1 MPPVSS
7 SSSIHLLPLPQ
18 HWEKLGFFLPR
29 TLLDWAEIH
38 AVAHSVSESET
49 KRCLDF
55 WSSRKIALVKQTA
68 YQGLYPES
76 ATGAWIPTVLRS
88 GYHLGPFSFLADLG
102 ADYWVVRQ
110 ADEPETFLWREK
122 YSGATDSEAL
132 FEARMEEVR
141 RIEEDPGLKTF
152 RVQDVKWD
160 QYDLVIGIDVPVPEK
175 TVRSHPKTLWAY
187 ISAEAGGPIQKNSL
201 RYPLAGYQLF
211 LNHGFRRY
219 RCRPKNRVHVLEFPL
234 QFQSRNA
241 WNQLRQSVTLPEPR
255 KTILVGAGSWEDSP
269 PPSPLPWDHLSGSLT
284 PAYLTQMFSARF
296 AVHTTSRPRWGN
308 WAIEAAQAGS
318 LFLGNAASL
327 AHLSLLL
334 PGLDCRSL
342 SDASGKISSLLKNPE
357 HLQALQS
364 RQADLAE
371 ELAFRRPL
379 LDLTAKAREFFQ
391 S

>member
-1 MPPVSS
+1 MTCV
-7 SSSIHLLPLPQ
+7 HALRKFYTLPQ
-18 HWEKLGFFLPR
+18 KWESLGICLPR
-29 TLLDWAEIH
+29 NCLNWAEIH
-38 AVAHSVSESET
+38 GNPGET
-49 KRCLDF
+49 SSAQVQAALAF
-55 WSSRKIALVKQTA
+55 WRSRRIALVKQTA

-88 GYHLGPFSFLADLG
+88 GCHLGPFSFLADLG

-175 TVRSHPKTLWAY
+175 FVRSHPKTLWAY
-187 ISAEAGGPIQKNSL
+187 ISAEAGGPLQKNSL

-219 RCRPKNRVHVLEFPL
+219 RSRPSNRSHVLEFPL
-234 QFQSRNA
+234 QFQSSNA
-241 WNQLRQSVTLPEPR
+241 WSSLRQAIPPQPARE
-255 KTILVGAGSWEDSP
+255 TILVGAGSWEDSP
-269 PPSPLPWDHLSGSLT
+269 PASPLPWDHLSGSLT
-284 PAYLTQMFSARF
+284 PAYLAQMFSARF

-342 SDASGKISSLLKNPE
+342 SDASGKISSLLKNPK

>member
-1 MPPVSS
+1 MA
-7 SSSIHLLPLPQ
+7 IEQALLPRLDQ
-18 HWEKLGFFLPR
+18 AWERFGFFLPR
-29 TLLDWAEIH
+29 PLLNRWEVSRQPDPVPQTTWE
-38 AVAHSVSESET
+38 SVL
-49 KRCLDF
+49 KF
-55 WSSRKIALVKQTA
+55 WSKKKVALVKQTA

-76 ATGAWIPTVLRS
+76 SSGAWIPTVLRS

-122 YSGATDSEAL
+122 FAGATDAEAL
-132 FEARMEEVR
+132 FKARMVEVR
-141 RIEEDPGLKTF
+141 RIEEDPHLKTF
-152 RVQDVKWD
+152 RVQDVNWD
-160 QYDLVIGIDVPVPEK
+160 HYDLVIGIDVPVPERI
-175 TVRSHPKTLWAY
+175 VRSHPKTLWAY
-187 ISAEAGGPIQKNSL
+187 ISAEAGGPLQKNSL
-201 RYPLAGYQLF
+201 RCPLAGYQFF

-241 WNQLRQSVTLPEPR
+241 WNQLRQSVSLPEPR
-255 KTILVGAGSWEDSP
+255 KTILVGAGSWVDSP
-269 PPSPLPWDHLSGSLT
+269 PAAGLPWDHLSGYLT
-284 PAYLTQMFSARF
+284 PAYLAQMFSARF

-308 WAIEAAQAGS
+308 WAIEAAQSGS
-318 LFLGNAASL
+318 LFLGNASSL

-342 SDASGKISSLLKNPE
+342 VDASRKISGLLKNPE

>member
-1 MPPVSS
+1 MAPA
-7 SSSIHLLPLPQ
+7 LLPSSFRLLSLTQ
-18 HWEKLGFFLPR
+18 HWEKFGFFLPR
-29 TLLDWAEIH
+29 PFLDWAEIH
-38 AVAHSVSESET
+38 AIAHYVSESET

-76 ATGAWIPTVLRS
+76 AAGDWISTVLRS

-102 ADYWVVRQ
+102 ADYFVVRQ
-110 ADEPETFLWREK
+110 APEPETYLWREK
-122 YSGATDSEAL
+122 FAMDPDPEAS
-132 FEARMEEVR
+132 FQRRISEVR
-141 RIEEDPGLKTF
+141 ELESSRLMFHSVD
-152 RVQDVKWD
+152 DVPWHE
-160 QYDLVIGIDVPVPEK
+160 YDLVIGIDVPIPSRIVQK
-175 TVRSHPKTLWAY
+175 SSRTLWAY
-187 ISAEAGGPIQKNSL
+187 YSIEAGGLLQKQSL
-201 RYPLAGYQLF
+201 GSPLAGYRLF

-219 RCRPKNRVHVLEFPL
+219 RSRPSNRSHVLEFPL
-234 QFQSRNA
+234 QFQSSNA
-241 WNQLRQSVTLPEPR
+241 WSSLRQAIPPQPARE
-255 KTILVGAGSWEDSP
+255 TILVGAGSWEDSLP
-269 PPSPLPWDHLSGSLT
+269 ASPLPWDHLSGSLT
-284 PAYLTQMFSARF
+284 PAYLAQMFSARF
-296 AVHTTSRPRWGN
+296 TVHTTSRPRWGN

-357 HLQALQS
+357 HLQTLQS

>member
-1 MPPVSS
+1 MTCV
-7 SSSIHLLPLPQ
+7 HALR
-18 HWEKLGFFLPR
+18 KFYTLPR
-29 TLLDWAEIH
+29 KWESLGICLPRNFLNWAEIH
-38 AVAHSVSESET
+38 GNPGET
-49 KRCLDF
+49 SSAQVQAALAF
-55 WSSRKIALVKQTA
+55 WRPRRIALVKQTA

-76 ATGAWIPTVLRS
+76 SSGTWIPTVLRS

-102 ADYWVVRQ
+102 ADYFVVRQ
-110 ADEPETFLWREK
+110 APEPETYLWREK
-122 YSGATDSEAL
+122 FAMDPDPEAS
-132 FEARMEEVR
+132 FQRRISEVR
-141 RIEEDPGLKTF
+141 ELESSHLMFHSVD
-152 RVQDVKWD
+152 DVPWNE
-160 QYDLVIGIDVPVPEK
+160 YDLVIGVDVPIPSRIVQK
-175 TVRSHPKTLWAY
+175 SSRTLWAY
-187 ISAEAGGPIQKNSL
+187 YSIEAGGPLQKQSL
-201 RYPLAGYQLF
+201 GSPLAGYRLF

-219 RCRPKNRVHVLEFPL
+219 RCRPKNRFHVLEFPL

-241 WNQLRQSVTLPEPR
+241 WNQLRQSVPLPEPR
-255 KTILVGAGSWEDSP
+255 KTILVGAGSWQDSP
-269 PPSPLPWDHLSGSLT
+269 PASPLPWDHLSGSLT
-284 PAYLTQMFSARF
+284 PAYLAQMFSARF

-327 AHLSLLL
+327 AQLSLLL

-342 SDASGKISSLLKNPE
+342 SDASGKISSLLKNPD

>member
-1 MPPVSS
+1 MTCVHALS
-7 SSSIHLLPLPQ
+7 
-18 HWEKLGFFLPR
+18 KFYTLPR
-29 TLLDWAEIH
+29 KWESLGICLPRNCLNWAEIH
-38 AVAHSVSESET
+38 GNPGET
-49 KRCLDF
+49 SSAQVQAALAF
-55 WSSRKIALVKQTA
+55 WRSLRIALVKQTA

-88 GYHLGPFSFLADLG
+88 GCHLGPFSFLADLG

-132 FEARMEEVR
+132 FEARMEDVR

-175 TVRSHPKTLWAY
+175 IVRSHPKTLWAY
-187 ISAEAGGPIQKNSL
+187 ISAEAGGPLQKNSL

-219 RCRPKNRVHVLEFPL
+219 RSRPNNRSHVLEFPL
-234 QFQSRNA
+234 QFQSSNA
-241 WNQLRQSVTLPEPR
+241 WSSLRQAIPPQPARE
-255 KTILVGAGSWEDSP
+255 TILVGAGSWEDSP
-269 PPSPLPWDHLSGSLT
+269 PASPLPWDHLSGSLT
-284 PAYLTQMFSARF
+284 PAYLAQMFSARF
-296 AVHTTSRPRWGN
+296 TVHTTSRPRWGN
-308 WAIEAAQAGS
+308 WAIEATQAGS

-342 SDASGKISSLLKNPE
+342 SDASEKISSLLKNPE